1 MCSPSELSSSTSSVS
16 LCTGAVVG
24 SGSGSGSVSV
34 ANTDGCSRS
43 LRSGTDRFVQSL
55 ACVESVL

>member
-1 MCSPSELSSSTSSVS
+1 MCSSSELSSSSSSVS
-16 LCTGAVVG
+16 FCTGVVV
-24 SGSGSGSVSV
+24 GSGSGSVSV
-34 ANTDGCSRS
+34 TNTDGCSRS